1 MSTEEKL
8 ETARKLF
15 EADYTEDLIW
25 DQGLGDF
32 ILADDASVEWDDD
45 EDVHEEERQGRTLRV
60 ISGDVISERLA
71 ALWLDQDTQR
81 FWLDR
86 LD

>member
-1 MSTEEKL
+1 MKIEEQI
-8 ETARKLF
+8 EAARQLF

-71 ALWLDQDTQR
+71 ALWRDADTQR

-86 LD
+86 LT